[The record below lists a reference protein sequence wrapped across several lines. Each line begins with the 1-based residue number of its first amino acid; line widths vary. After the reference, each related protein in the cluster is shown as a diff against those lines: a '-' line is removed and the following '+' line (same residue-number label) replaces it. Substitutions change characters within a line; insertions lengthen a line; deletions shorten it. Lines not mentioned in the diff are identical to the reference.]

1 MQGHIKRDFCL
12 YSSNNNSADS
22 CSHGGA
28 GGASLVPLGLSSAS
42 YQPHAACGHKAEGEG
57 DTDPVGKRGV
67 SKKKVFL
74 RALMFPMRR
83 FLPYWAEKLCSGTL
97 VRKGHQRGGGKGK
110 QRDPGRA

>member
-1 MQGHIKRDFCL
+1 MQGHIKWDFCL

-22 CSHGGA
+22 CSPA
-28 GGASLVPLGLSSAS
+28 LGLSSAS

-83 FLPYWAEKLCSGTL
+83 FLPCWAEKLCSGTL